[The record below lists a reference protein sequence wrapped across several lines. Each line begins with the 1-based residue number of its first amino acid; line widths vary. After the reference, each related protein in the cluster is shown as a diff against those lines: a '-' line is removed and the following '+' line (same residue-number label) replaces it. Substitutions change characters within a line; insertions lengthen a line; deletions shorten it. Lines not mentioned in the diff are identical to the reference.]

1 MINGIKSMNKYIFN
15 TFIVKDESFSQGII
29 FRFHAFTIAAE
40 RTNMV
45 CDGHDPFVTNQKGD
59 EP

>member
-1 MINGIKSMNKYIFN
+1 MNKYIFN